1 MEHMKKYN
9 WLTSRFYNAVDIK
22 LNEKPNVIML
32 SNCYYSEHTMLDP
45 FTDSVQAT
53 GRFRNG
59 VASIKHIVNVN
70 PNLRVQTKEEVRAYV
85 RGLEEVH
92 KMLIQ
97 YRDTTPDAERREILQ
112 EYIDKNGVE
121 AFLELEADIAEGIE
135 CESTVLATGG
145 SAVLKER
152 AANHL
157 ASLGTTVYISLPLGD
172 IEKRI
177 TDLSSRGVAM
187 SRGETLGDVY
197 ERRVPIY
204 EKYADIKVDIKDKTI
219 AESCA
224 MLCEIIKTEAK

>member
-1 MEHMKKYN
+1 MDKMKKN
-9 WLTSRFYNAVDIK
+9 NIILIGMPGCGKST
-22 LNEKPNVIML
+22 L
-32 SNCYYSEHTMLDP
+32 
-45 FTDSVQAT
+45 
-53 GRFRNG
+53 G
-59 VASIKHIVNVN
+59 VVLA
-70 PNLRVQTKEEVRAYV
+70 
-85 RGLEEVH
+85 
-92 KMLIQ
+92 KMLCRDFLDLDLLIQ
-97 YRDTTPDAERREILQ
+97 KKIGMTLQ
-112 EYIDKNGVE
+112 DYIDKNGVD
-121 AFLELEADIAEGIE
+121 AFLELEADIAESFE
-135 CESTVLATGG
+135 CENTVLATGG
-145 SAVLKER
+145 SAVIKER

-157 ASLGTTVYISLPLGD
+157 VSLGTTVYISVPLAD

>member
-1 MEHMKKYN
+1 MDKMKKN
-9 WLTSRFYNAVDIK
+9 NIILIGMPGCGKST
-22 LNEKPNVIML
+22 L
-32 SNCYYSEHTMLDP
+32 
-45 FTDSVQAT
+45 
-53 GRFRNG
+53 G
-59 VASIKHIVNVN
+59 VVLA
-70 PNLRVQTKEEVRAYV
+70 
-85 RGLEEVH
+85 
-92 KMLIQ
+92 KMLCRDFLDLDLLIQ
-97 YRDTTPDAERREILQ
+97 KKIGMTLQ
-112 EYIDKNGVE
+112 EYIDKNGVD
-121 AFLELEADIAEGIE
+121 AFLELEADIAEELE
-135 CESTVLATGG
+135 CESCVLATGG

-157 ASLGTTVYISLPLGD
+157 TSLGTTVYISLPLAD